1 MKKYHIILLLVISA
15 LFASNAN
22 AIVVQKIHLKN
33 GSILNGYIDKQEVN
47 GQLSISTDNALIY
60 AKSDSVNSV
69 KITHEQMYSESELNE
84 AWIQWATE
92 NEAFLVQNDVKK
104 LTLSDITISD
114 GKNERHYSKVRIIE
128 KGTITKF
135 LEITPNKYT
144 CKWTDVEKVS
154 AEKRSKTEL
163 SGMNRTY
170 QLRNGS
176 AYNGEY
182 AEETDST
189 LSLYLNDGS
198 VMTLKTND
206 VIKYTFSPI
215 NPNQSLFEQTP
226 LVDVV
231 ESNSSII
238 EGVIVEQSYV
248 SNNDSVNYIIV
259 QQENGTRQ
267 EIKIADINSTS
278 KKINPSFNPLT
289 DILLKSGEVVIN
301 RNPVEFFDVTEN
313 GNYLLLEKFVADS
326 LKKNMEFTFSDSVN
340 AQLIVECNI
349 SNNGSNVQQ
358 IKLVKMTPIQMKKKM
373 TFYGFSFKDL
383 VSTVYSPSK
392 VETSVNKTTKIVYQI
407 NASGYYALYD
417 PISNKAIPIKII
429 KN

>member
-1 MKKYHIILLLVISA
+1 MKKYHIILLFVISA

-33 GSILNGYIDKQEVN
+33 GSVLYGFIERQDVN
-47 GQLSISTDNALIY
+47 GLLNISTDNAIIC
-60 AKSDSVNSV
+60 AKSDSVT
-69 KITHEQMYSESELNE
+69 ITREQMYSESELEE
-84 AWIQWATE
+84 AWIEWATE
-92 NEAFLVQNDVKK
+92 NDAFQIQNDVKK
-104 LTLSDITISD
+104 LALCDISIREE
-114 GKNERHYSKVRIIE
+114 KNERHYTRVRIIE
-128 KGTITKF
+128 KGAITKF
-135 LEITPNKYT
+135 LEITPNKHI
-144 CKWTDVEKVS
+144 CKWSDVDKVC
-154 AEKRSKTEL
+154 ADKRSKTEL
-163 SGMNRTY
+163 SGVNRTY
-170 QLRNGS
+170 QLKNGS
-176 AYNGEY
+176 AYSGEY

-198 VMTLKTND
+198 VMTFKTND

-215 NPNQSLFEQTP
+215 NPNQSLFEQTS

-231 ESNSSII
+231 ESNSTI
-238 EGVIVEQSYV
+238 EGVIVEQSYT
-248 SNNDSVNYIIV
+248 SHNDSVNYIIV

-289 DILLKSGEVVIN
+289 DILLRSGEVVIN

>member
-1 MKKYHIILLLVISA
+1 MKKYHIILLFVISA

-33 GSILNGYIDKQEVN
+33 GSVLYGFIERQDVN
-47 GQLSISTDNALIY
+47 GQLNISTDNAIIC
-60 AKSDSVNSV
+60 AKSDSVT
-69 KITHEQMYSESELNE
+69 ITREQMYSESELEE
-84 AWIQWATE
+84 AWIEWATE
-92 NEAFLVQNDVKK
+92 NDAFQIQNDVKK
-104 LTLSDITISD
+104 LALCDISIRE
-114 GKNERHYSKVRIIE
+114 GKNERHYTRVRIIE
-128 KGTITKF
+128 KGAITKF
-135 LEITPNKYT
+135 LEITPNKHI
-144 CKWTDVEKVS
+144 CKWSDVDKVC
-154 AEKRSKTEL
+154 ADKRSKTEL
-163 SGMNRTY
+163 SGVNRTY
-170 QLRNGS
+170 QLKNGS
-176 AYNGEY
+176 AYSGEY

-198 VMTLKTND
+198 VMTFKTND

-215 NPNQSLFEQTP
+215 NPNQSLFEQTS

-231 ESNSSII
+231 ESNSTI
-238 EGVIVEQSYV
+238 EGVIVEQSYT
-248 SNNDSVNYIIV
+248 SHNDSVNYIIV

>member
-1 MKKYHIILLLVISA
+1 
-15 LFASNAN
+15 
-22 AIVVQKIHLKN
+22 
-33 GSILNGYIDKQEVN
+33 
-47 GQLSISTDNALIY
+47 
-60 AKSDSVNSV
+60 
-69 KITHEQMYSESELNE
+69 MYSESELNE

-104 LTLSDITISD
+104 LALSDITISD

-144 CKWTDVEKVS
+144 CKWTDVEKVC

-215 NPNQSLFEQTP
+215 NPNQSLFEQTS

-231 ESNSSII
+231 ESNSTI
-238 EGVIVEQSYV
+238 EGIIVEQSYT
-248 SNNDSVNYIIV
+248 SHNDSVNYIVV
-259 QQENGTRQ
+259 QQDNGTRQ
-267 EIKIADINSTS
+267 EIKIADIKSTS
-278 KKINPSFNPLT
+278 KKLNPSYKPLT
-289 DILLKSGEVVIN
+289 DILLSPNEFVVNRKS
-301 RNPVEFFDVTEN
+301 VEFFDVTEH
-313 GNYLLLEKFVADS
+313 GDYLLLEKFVADS
-326 LKKNMEFTFSDSVN
+326 LKKDMEFTSST
-340 AQLIVECNI
+340 QIIVECNME
-349 SNNGSNVQQ
+349 NDVHKVQQ
-358 IKLVKMTPIQMKKKM
+358 IKLVKMKPIQLKKK
-373 TFYGFSFKDL
+373 TTLYGFSYKDL
-383 VSTVYSPSK
+383 VSSVYSPSN

-407 NASGYYALYD
+407 KESGYYALYD
-417 PISNKAIPIKII
+417 PIGNKAIPIKII

>member
-1 MKKYHIILLLVISA
+1 MKKYHIILLFVISA

-33 GSILNGYIDKQEVN
+33 GSVLYGFIERQDVN
-47 GQLSISTDNALIY
+47 GQLNISTDNAIIC
-60 AKSDSVNSV
+60 AKSDSVT
-69 KITHEQMYSESELNE
+69 ITREQMYSESELEE
-84 AWIQWATE
+84 AWIEWATE
-92 NEAFLVQNDVKK
+92 NDAFQIQNDVKK
-104 LTLSDITISD
+104 LALCDISIRE
-114 GKNERHYSKVRIIE
+114 GKNERHYTRVRIIE
-128 KGTITKF
+128 KGAITKF
-135 LEITPNKYT
+135 LEITPNKHI
-144 CKWTDVEKVS
+144 CKWSDVDKVC
-154 AEKRSKTEL
+154 ADKRSKTEL
-163 SGMNRTY
+163 SGVNRTY
-170 QLRNGS
+170 QLKNGS
-176 AYNGEY
+176 AYSGEY

-198 VMTLKTND
+198 VMTFKTND

-215 NPNQSLFEQTP
+215 NPNQSLFEQTS

-231 ESNSSII
+231 ESNSTI
-238 EGVIVEQSYV
+238 EGFIVEQSYT
-248 SNNDSVNYIIV
+248 SHNDSVNYIIV

-373 TFYGFSFKDL
+373 TFYIRQTQAKNLRQS
-383 VSTVYSPSK
+383 
-392 VETSVNKTTKIVYQI
+392 VEIFQQTQVV
-407 NASGYYALYD
+407 
-417 PISNKAIPIKII
+417 
-429 KN
+429 